1 MTLKCALFPSIT
13 LRGPPD
19 TVFSMNQKHDTPEP
33 PGEPAWDIT
42 FTRMAHAVLP
52 KIEACA
58 VELARRF
65 TAMGLSCD
73 TEVRP
78 MPRGLS
84 TLLTLVGKRGLI
96 CIVDMTLVD
105 GMAVGQGS
113 CAGLEIRLLDAC
125 GDVVDD
131 GLISDAAGRTFL
143 DAAAAAALIAQSL
156 DRTATGIYV
165 ATLAH
170 FDLLQP
176 LSRHT

>member
-1 MTLKCALFPSIT
+1 
-13 LRGPPD
+13 
-19 TVFSMNQKHDTPEP
+19 
-33 PGEPAWDIT
+33 
-42 FTRMAHAVLP
+42 
-52 KIEACA
+52 
-58 VELARRF
+58 
-65 TAMGLSCD
+65 MGLSCD

-125 GDVVDD
+125 GDMVDD